1 MRANAIAPAAHG
13 QVPRVDGHPPSWRE
27 LAATWA
33 VLVAVVL
40 AVAAPVAALFP
51 DAFDGPT
58 RTLPNEPELVL
69 SIFLNNL
76 MLSALP
82 LLGGWLAGSRA
93 SSDQRGAR
101 LSRLVFLLLP
111 ALIVARSL
119 FTVGAVGGSDLGW
132 LLDAARWWLLELLA
146 LAAGVTTGLW
156 FARRPGQRQ
165 CCGRQA
171 TGRALGVI
179 VCALAAGALIEVLSA

>member
-1 MRANAIAPAAHG
+1 MRTGAIAAAHG
-13 QVPRVDGHPPSWRE
+13 QVPRVDGHPPSWCE

-33 VLVAVVL
+33 VLVALVLGVVG
-40 AVAAPVAALFP
+40 PVAVLFP

-58 RTLPNEPELVL
+58 RTLPNEPALML
-69 SIFLNNL
+69 AIFLNNL

-82 LLGGWLAGSRA
+82 LLGGWLAGARPA
-93 SSDQRGAR
+93 SGQRGAR
-101 LSRLVFLLLP
+101 LSRLLFLLLP

-119 FTVGAVGGSDLGW
+119 FTIGAVGGSDLGW

-146 LAAGVTTGLW
+146 LAAGVRTGLW
-156 FARRPGQRQ
+156 FARHPKRRER
-165 CCGRQA
+165 CGRQA

-179 VCALAAGALIEVLSA
+179 VGALAAGALIEVLSA